1 MSVLSALPFPR
12 FRRDRASVV
21 APLPVPDTV
30 GARPAFDLSAQ
41 LGADAWSRLPADVQR
56 RFGPGHAANTYTGR
70 LTLRCS
76 PAGRV
81 FAAAARLFGRPLLGF
96 SARALP
102 AVVKVY
108 ADDRG
113 DMVWER
119 FVQPPGGGA
128 PQVVRSV
135 KTVGAHG
142 GVVERTDGGL
152 GMSLDVV
159 EEHGALVFRS
169 HAYWLAL
176 GRWRLP
182 LPMLLSP
189 GVCRVAHTDLG
200 HGLFDFTLDFHHPV
214 WGHTFHQSGV
224 FVDPFAGRDDAGS
237 VGEGSAR

>member
-1 MSVLSALPFPR
+1 MSVLPAFPVPR
-12 FRRDRASVV
+12 SRRDRARLAES
-21 APLPVPDTV
+21 LPASGAV

-41 LGADAWSRLPADVQR
+41 LGADAWARLPADVRR

-96 SARALP
+96 SAVALP

-108 ADDRG
+108 ADAHG

-119 FVQPPGGGA
+119 FVEPPGGGA

-135 KTVGAHG
+135 KKVGAHG

-152 GMSLDVV
+152 GMSLEVV

-169 HAYWLAL
+169 QAYWLAL

-182 LPMLLSP
+182 LPRLLSP
-189 GVCRVAHTDLG
+189 GTCRVAHTDLG
-200 HGLFDFTLDFHHPV
+200 NGLFDFTLDFHHPL
-214 WGHTFHQSGV
+214 WGHTFHQSG
-224 FVDPFAGRDDAGS
+224 AIA
-237 VGEGSAR
+237 SAAVTPTSLPSASG